1 MPNRILNSS
10 ICVSDSIDALT
21 FFQEAFFYRLLVS
34 VDDYGNFDAR
44 AKVIRAA
51 AFPLKDPLKDVS
63 LEDIEE
69 ALDALEAQGMLQYY
83 TVKGKRYIHLTGW
96 GRFQRLR
103 NSKHKYPGPEDERA
117 VICDPEGEK
126 PEETE
131 NNETVEK
138 ASETDQNTDIEPEN
152 SEKVT
157 ENDEKAEENA
167 PEDGVIFNARE
178 ATRSKENGDPAQDG
192 GELATSRGE
201 LRRVAA
207 SCGESADTGGE
218 CASSRG
224 ELRLAR
230 AQNPNP
236 NPNTNPNTK
245 DIMSGN
251 PDDADGVSAP
261 KQAKKAKLAQDAK
274 LVIDYLNLKTGS
286 KYRYSKSSTKHI
298 LARLGEGFT
307 VDDCKSVIDK
317 KCNEWLQDPY
327 MSKFLRP
334 ETLFAGK
341 FEGYLNQAPAP
352 PRASGDRE
360 RLQWHGGNGDDLPF

>member
-10 ICVSDSIDALT
+10 ICTSDSIDELD
-21 FFQEAFFYRLLVS
+21 FFQESFFYRLLVS

-44 AKVIRAA
+44 AKIIRAA
-51 AFPLKDPLKDVS
+51 VFPLKDVS
-63 LEDIEE
+63 LKDIET
-69 ALDALEAQGMLQYY
+69 ALDALEKQGMLQFY
-83 TVKGKRYIHLTGW
+83 TVNGRRYIHLTGW
-96 GRFQRLR
+96 TRFQRLR
-103 NSKHKYPGPEDERA
+103 NSKHKFPAPDSDGAEIEAVEADDIDELESEEEEAEIIEEDSK
-117 VICDPEGEK
+117 D
-126 PEETE
+126 
-131 NNETVEK
+131 
-138 ASETDQNTDIEPEN
+138 
-152 SEKVT
+152 
-157 ENDEKAEENA
+157 EENA
-167 PEDGVIFNARE
+167 RE
-178 ATRSKENGDPAQDG
+178 TEENVENEQKSGLNGERPATLIAKTTGQDEGKTADYIDHELYLRPTCDNSPQLAATR
-192 GELATSRGE
+192 GELAT
-201 LRRVAA
+201 
-207 SCGESADTGGE
+207 TGGN
-218 CASSRG
+218 
-224 ELRLAR
+224 LRLAR

-236 NPNTNPNTK
+236 NPNPNTNTK

-274 LVIDYLNLKTGS
+274 LVIDYLNAKTGS

-317 KCNEWLQDPY
+317 KCNEWLTDPKMQQY
-327 MSKFLRP
+327 LRP

-360 RLQWHGGNGDDLPF
+360 RLRWHGGNGDDLPF

>member
-96 GRFQRLR
+96 TRFQRLR
-103 NSKHKYPGPEDERA
+103 NSKHKYPAPDSDGAEIEDIDDIESEEEEAEIIKKDSKDEENARETEEN
-117 VICDPEGEK
+117 VENEQKDELNGEK
-126 PEETE
+126 PATLIAKTTGQDEGKT
-131 NNETVEK
+131 
-138 ASETDQNTDIEPEN
+138 ADYIDQGLYLRPVCDN
-152 SEKVT
+152 SPQL
-157 ENDEKAEENA
+157 A
-167 PEDGVIFNARE
+167 
-178 ATRSKENGDPAQDG
+178 ATR
-192 GELATSRGE
+192 GELAT
-201 LRRVAA
+201 
-207 SCGESADTGGE
+207 TGGN
-218 CASSRG
+218 
-224 ELRLAR
+224 LRLAQ

-245 DIMSGN
+245 DIMSGF
-251 PDDADGVSAP
+251 PDGVSAP

-274 LVIDYLNLKTGS
+274 LVIDYLNAKTGS

-298 LARLGEGFT
+298 IARLGEGFT

-317 KCNEWLQDPY
+317 KCNEWLTDPKMQQY
-327 MSKFLRP
+327 LRP

-341 FEGYLNQAPAP
+341 FESYLNQPAAP

-360 RLQWHGGNGDDLPF
+360 RLRWRGSSGDDLPF

>member
-10 ICVSDSIDALT
+10 ICTSESIDELD
-21 FFQEAFFYRLLVS
+21 FFQESFFYRLLVS

-44 AKVIRAA
+44 AKIIRAA
-51 AFPLKDPLKDVS
+51 VFPLKDVS
-63 LEDIEE
+63 LKDIET
-69 ALDALEAQGMLQYY
+69 ALDALAQQGMLQFY

-96 GRFQRLR
+96 TRFQRLR
-103 NSKHKYPGPEDERA
+103 NSKHKYPAPDSDGAEIQTLEAEELDDIDELEPEEEEAEIIEEDSKDEENERETEEN
-117 VICDPEGEK
+117 VENEQKDELNGEK
-126 PEETE
+126 PATLIAKTTGQDEGS
-131 NNETVEK
+131 
-138 ASETDQNTDIEPEN
+138 AADYIDQGLYSRPTCDN
-152 SEKVT
+152 SPQL
-157 ENDEKAEENA
+157 A
-167 PEDGVIFNARE
+167 
-178 ATRSKENGDPAQDG
+178 ATR
-192 GELATSRGE
+192 GELAT
-201 LRRVAA
+201 
-207 SCGESADTGGE
+207 TGGN
-218 CASSRG
+218 
-224 ELRLAR
+224 LRLAR

-245 DIMSGN
+245 DILSGN

-274 LVIDYLNLKTGS
+274 LVIDYLNAKTGS
-286 KYRYSKSSTKHI
+286 KYRYSKSSTRHI
-298 LARLGEGFT
+298 LARLGEGFS
-307 VDDCKSVIDK
+307 VEECKMVIDK

-360 RLQWHGGNGDDLPF
+360 RLRWHGGNGDDLPF

>member
-69 ALDALEAQGMLQYY
+69 ALDALAQQGMLQYY

-96 GRFQRLR
+96 TRFQRLR
-103 NSKHKYPGPEDERA
+103 NSKHKYPAPDSDGAEIVTTEEEELDDIEELEPEEEEETESIEEESKYAENERETEENVENEQKDELN
-117 VICDPEGEK
+117 GEK
-126 PEETE
+126 PATLIAKTTGQDEGKT
-131 NNETVEK
+131 
-138 ASETDQNTDIEPEN
+138 ADYMDQGLYLRPVCDN
-152 SEKVT
+152 SPQL
-157 ENDEKAEENA
+157 A
-167 PEDGVIFNARE
+167 
-178 ATRSKENGDPAQDG
+178 ATC
-192 GELATSRGE
+192 GELAT
-201 LRRVAA
+201 
-207 SCGESADTGGE
+207 TGGN
-218 CASSRG
+218 
-224 ELRLAR
+224 LRLAQ

-245 DIMSGN
+245 DIMSGF
-251 PDDADGVSAP
+251 PDASDGVSAP

-274 LVIDYLNLKTGS
+274 LVIDYLNAKTGS

-298 LARLGEGFT
+298 IARLGEGFT

-317 KCNEWLQDPY
+317 KCNEWLTDPKMQQY
-327 MSKFLRP
+327 LRP

-341 FEGYLNQAPAP
+341 FESYLNQPAAP

-360 RLQWHGGNGDDLPF
+360 RLRWRGSSGDDLPF

>member
-10 ICVSDSIDALT
+10 ICTSDSIDELD
-21 FFQEAFFYRLLVS
+21 FFQESFFYRLLVS

-44 AKVIRAA
+44 AKIIRAA
-51 AFPLKDPLKDVS
+51 VFPLKDVS
-63 LEDIEE
+63 LKDIET
-69 ALDALEAQGMLQYY
+69 ALDALAQQGMLQYY

-96 GRFQRLR
+96 TRFQRLR
-103 NSKHKYPGPEDERA
+103 NSKHKYPAPDSDGAEIQTLEAEELDDIDELEPEEEEAEIIEEDSKDEENERETEEN
-117 VICDPEGEK
+117 VENEQKDELNGEK
-126 PEETE
+126 PATLIAKTTGQDEGKT
-131 NNETVEK
+131 
-138 ASETDQNTDIEPEN
+138 ADYMDQGLYLRPVCDN
-152 SEKVT
+152 SPQL
-157 ENDEKAEENA
+157 A
-167 PEDGVIFNARE
+167 
-178 ATRSKENGDPAQDG
+178 ATR
-192 GELATSRGE
+192 GELAT
-201 LRRVAA
+201 
-207 SCGESADTGGE
+207 TGGN
-218 CASSRG
+218 
-224 ELRLAR
+224 LRLAR

-274 LVIDYLNLKTGS
+274 LVIDYLNAKTGS

-298 LARLGEGFT
+298 IARLGEGFT
-307 VDDCKSVIDK
+307 VDDCKMVIDK

-341 FEGYLNQAPAP
+341 FEGYLNQQMQP
-352 PRASGDRE
+352 PGGVRLRQRE
-360 RLQWHGGNGDDLPF
+360 PVDDDLPF

>member
-10 ICVSDSIDALT
+10 ICTSDSIDELD
-21 FFQEAFFYRLLVS
+21 FFQESFFYRLLVS

-44 AKVIRAA
+44 PKIIRAA
-51 AFPLKDPLKDVS
+51 VFPLKDVS
-63 LEDIEE
+63 LKDIET
-69 ALDALEAQGMLQYY
+69 ALDALEKQGMLQFY
-83 TVKGKRYIHLTGW
+83 TVNGRRYIHLTGW
-96 GRFQRLR
+96 TRFQRLR
-103 NSKHKYPGPEDERA
+103 NSKHKFPAPDSDGAEIQTLEAEELDDIDELESEDEEEAEIIEEDSKDEEKTRETEEN
-117 VICDPEGEK
+117 VENEQKSGLNGEK
-126 PEETE
+126 PDTLIVKTTGQDEGSAADYIDQGLYSRPTC
-131 NNETVEK
+131 NNSPQL
-138 ASETDQNTDIEPEN
+138 A
-152 SEKVT
+152 
-157 ENDEKAEENA
+157 
-167 PEDGVIFNARE
+167 
-178 ATRSKENGDPAQDG
+178 ATR
-192 GELATSRGE
+192 GELAT
-201 LRRVAA
+201 
-207 SCGESADTGGE
+207 TGGN
-218 CASSRG
+218 
-224 ELRLAR
+224 LRLAR

>member
-96 GRFQRLR
+96 TRFQRLR
-103 NSKHKYPGPEDERA
+103 NSKHKYPAPDSDGAEIEAVEADDIDELESEEEEETESIEEESKYA
-117 VICDPEGEK
+117 ENASETEENVENEQKDELNGEK
-126 PEETE
+126 PATLIAKTTCQDEGKT
-131 NNETVEK
+131 
-138 ASETDQNTDIEPEN
+138 ADYMDQGLYLRPVCDN
-152 SEKVT
+152 SPQL
-157 ENDEKAEENA
+157 A
-167 PEDGVIFNARE
+167 
-178 ATRSKENGDPAQDG
+178 ATR
-192 GELATSRGE
+192 GELAT
-201 LRRVAA
+201 
-207 SCGESADTGGE
+207 TGGN
-218 CASSRG
+218 
-224 ELRLAR
+224 LRLAR

-274 LVIDYLNLKTGS
+274 LVIDYLNAKTGS

-298 LARLGEGFT
+298 IARLGEGFT

-317 KCNEWLQDPY
+317 KCNEWLTDPKMQQY
-327 MSKFLRP
+327 LRP

-341 FEGYLNQAPAP
+341 FEGYLNQPAAP

-360 RLQWHGGNGDDLPF
+360 RLRWRGSSGDDLPF

>member
-10 ICVSDSIDALT
+10 ICTSDSIDELD
-21 FFQEAFFYRLLVS
+21 FFQESFFYRLLVS

-44 AKVIRAA
+44 AKIIRAA
-51 AFPLKDPLKDVS
+51 VFPLKDVS
-63 LEDIEE
+63 LKDIET
-69 ALDALEAQGMLQYY
+69 ALDALEKQGMLQFY
-83 TVKGKRYIHLTGW
+83 TVNGRRYIHLTGW
-96 GRFQRLR
+96 TRFQRLR
-103 NSKHKYPGPEDERA
+103 NSKHKFPAPDSDGAEIEAVEADDIDELESEEEEAEIIEEDSKDAEIERETEEN
-117 VICDPEGEK
+117 VENVQKDGLNGEK
-126 PEETE
+126 PDTLIVK
-131 NNETVEK
+131 T
-138 ASETDQNTDIEPEN
+138 TDQDEGKTSDYIDQGLYSRPVCDN
-152 SEKVT
+152 SPQL
-157 ENDEKAEENA
+157 A
-167 PEDGVIFNARE
+167 
-178 ATRSKENGDPAQDG
+178 AT
-192 GELATSRGE
+192 RGE
-201 LRRVAA
+201 L
-207 SCGESADTGGE
+207 ETTGGN
-218 CASSRG
+218 
-224 ELRLAR
+224 LRLAR

-274 LVIDYLNLKTGS
+274 LVIDYLNAKTGS

-317 KCNEWLQDPY
+317 KCNEWLTDPKMQQY
-327 MSKFLRP
+327 LRP

-360 RLQWHGGNGDDLPF
+360 RLRWHGGNGDDLPF

>member
-63 LEDIEE
+63 LEDIEK
-69 ALDALEAQGMLQYY
+69 ALDALAQQGMLQYY

-96 GRFQRLR
+96 TRFQRLR
-103 NSKHKYPGPEDERA
+103 NSKHKYPAPDSDGAEIEDIDDIESEEEEAEIIKKDSKDEENARETEEN
-117 VICDPEGEK
+117 VENEQKDELNGEK
-126 PEETE
+126 PATLIAKTTGQDEGET
-131 NNETVEK
+131 
-138 ASETDQNTDIEPEN
+138 ADYIDQELYSRPACDSSPQL
-152 SEKVT
+152 
-157 ENDEKAEENA
+157 A
-167 PEDGVIFNARE
+167 
-178 ATRSKENGDPAQDG
+178 ATR
-192 GELATSRGE
+192 GELAT
-201 LRRVAA
+201 
-207 SCGESADTGGE
+207 TGGN
-218 CASSRG
+218 
-224 ELRLAR
+224 LRLAR

-251 PDDADGVSAP
+251 PDDADGGSAP

-274 LVIDYLNLKTGS
+274 LVIDYLNAKTGS
-286 KYRYSKSSTKHI
+286 KYRYSQSSMRHI
-298 LARLGEGFT
+298 LARLGEGFS

-317 KCNEWLQDPY
+317 KCNEWLTDPKMQQY
-327 MSKFLRP
+327 LRP

-341 FEGYLNQAPAP
+341 FEGYLNQQMQP
-352 PRASGDRE
+352 PGGVRLRQRE
-360 RLQWHGGNGDDLPF
+360 PVDDDLPF

>member
-51 AFPLKDPLKDVS
+51 AFPLKDVS

-69 ALDALEAQGMLQYY
+69 ALDALEAQGMLQFY
-83 TVKGKRYIHLTGW
+83 TVNGRRYIHLTGW
-96 GRFQRLR
+96 TRFQRLR
-103 NSKHKYPGPEDERA
+103 NSKHKYPAPDSDGAEIVTTEEEELDDIEELEPEEEEETESIEEESKYAENARETEENVENEQKDELN
-117 VICDPEGEK
+117 GEK
-126 PEETE
+126 PSTLIAKTTGQDEGNT
-131 NNETVEK
+131 
-138 ASETDQNTDIEPEN
+138 ADYIDQGLYLRPVCDN
-152 SEKVT
+152 SPQL
-157 ENDEKAEENA
+157 A
-167 PEDGVIFNARE
+167 
-178 ATRSKENGDPAQDG
+178 ATR
-192 GELATSRGE
+192 GELAT
-201 LRRVAA
+201 
-207 SCGESADTGGE
+207 TGGN
-218 CASSRG
+218 
-224 ELRLAR
+224 LRLAR

-274 LVIDYLNLKTGS
+274 LVIDYLNAKTGS
-286 KYRYSKSSTKHI
+286 KYRYSKSSTRHI
-298 LARLGEGFT
+298 LARLGEGFS

-317 KCNEWLQDPY
+317 KCNEWLTDPKMQQY
-327 MSKFLRP
+327 LRP

-341 FEGYLNQAPAP
+341 FESYLNQPAAP

-360 RLQWHGGNGDDLPF
+360 RLRWHGGNGDDLPF

>member
-10 ICVSDSIDALT
+10 ICTSDSIDELD
-21 FFQEAFFYRLLVS
+21 FFQESFFYRLLVS

-44 AKVIRAA
+44 PKIIRAA
-51 AFPLKDPLKDVS
+51 VFPLKDVS
-63 LEDIEE
+63 LKDIET
-69 ALDALEAQGMLQYY
+69 ALDALEKQGMLQFY
-83 TVKGKRYIHLTGW
+83 TVNGRRYIHLTGW
-96 GRFQRLR
+96 TRFQRLR
-103 NSKHKYPGPEDERA
+103 NSKHKFPAPDSDGAEIEAVEADDIDELESEEEEAEIIEEDSKDAEIERETEEN
-117 VICDPEGEK
+117 VENEQKDGLNGEK
-126 PEETE
+126 PDTLIAKTTGQDEGKT
-131 NNETVEK
+131 
-138 ASETDQNTDIEPEN
+138 ADYIDQGLYSRPTCDN
-152 SEKVT
+152 SPQL
-157 ENDEKAEENA
+157 A
-167 PEDGVIFNARE
+167 
-178 ATRSKENGDPAQDG
+178 ATRGDF
-192 GELATSRGE
+192 AT
-201 LRRVAA
+201 
-207 SCGESADTGGE
+207 TGGN
-218 CASSRG
+218 
-224 ELRLAR
+224 LRLAR

-245 DIMSGN
+245 DILSGN

-274 LVIDYLNLKTGS
+274 LVIDYLNAKTGS

-360 RLQWHGGNGDDLPF
+360 RLRWHSGNGNDLPF